1 MMRATLAI
9 GHIHQISLALTR
21 YNTGDNTMTSEKTAF
36 IEIEN
41 LISKKFH
48 PYLES
53 GFGRYVKYLEL
64 SAKKAFLGQIPF
76 HVLIKFD
83 DTIRELSHQSINAAG
98 LEVDPSELTVAELIG
113 KILASS
119 FLGRSYKILP
129 LSLDLYAIDYSED
142 TLLQISNSIFNIS
155 VAS

>member
-1 MMRATLAI
+1 
-9 GHIHQISLALTR
+9 
-21 YNTGDNTMTSEKTAF
+21 MTSEKIAF

-41 LISKKFH
+41 LISKKFQ
-48 PYLES
+48 PYLDS

-83 DTIRELSHQSINAAG
+83 DTIKELSHQSINAAG

>member
-1 MMRATLAI
+1 
-9 GHIHQISLALTR
+9 
-21 YNTGDNTMTSEKTAF
+21 MTSEKTAF
-36 IEIEN
+36 VEIEN

-53 GFGRYVKYLEL
+53 GFGRYVKFLEL

-76 HVLIKFD
+76 HVLIHFD
-83 DTIRELSHQSINAAG
+83 ETIKELSQHSINVAG